1 MAKIKVGIAELAV
14 ARFPDSVTTLGL
26 GSCVGV
32 TFYDEVKRIAGLA
45 HIMLPTMEL
54 AKGTDFNRAKF
65 ADSGIP
71 RLLEVML
78 RAGAQQRRL
87 TAKMAGGAQMFSFSD
102 KMDSVRIGSR
112 NVEACRKAL
121 QTLGIPLLAEDT
133 GGNFGRTVEIFSET
147 GLYEIR
153 AVGKDRRVI

>member
-32 TFYDEVKRIAGLA
+32 AIYDETKRIAGLV
-45 HIMLPTMEL
+45 HIMLPAMDL
-54 AKGTDFNRAKF
+54 AKGAEFNRAKF

-71 RLLEVML
+71 QLLEMML
-78 RAGAQQRRL
+78 RAGALGRRL
-87 TAKMAGGAQMFSFSD
+87 TAKIAGGAQMFTFSD
-102 KMDSVRIGSR
+102 KTDSVRIGSR
-112 NVEACRKAL
+112 NVEACRRTL
-121 QTLGIPLLAEDT
+121 QNLGIPLLAEDT
-133 GGNFGRTVEIFSET
+133 GGSFGRTVEIFSET

-153 AVGKDRRVI
+153 AVGKDKRII

>member
-32 TFYDEVKRIAGLA
+32 AIYDETKRIAGLV
-45 HIMLPTMEL
+45 HIMLPAMDL
-54 AKGTDFNRAKF
+54 AKGTEFNRAKF

-71 RLLEVML
+71 QLLEMML
-78 RAGAQQRRL
+78 RAGALGRRL
-87 TAKMAGGAQMFSFSD
+87 TAKIAGGAQMFTFSD
-102 KMDSVRIGSR
+102 KTDSVRIGSR
-112 NVEACRKAL
+112 NVEACRRTL
-121 QTLGIPLLAEDT
+121 QNLRIPLLAEDT
-133 GGNFGRTVEIFSET
+133 GGSFGRTVEIFSET

-153 AVGKDRRVI
+153 AVGKDRKII